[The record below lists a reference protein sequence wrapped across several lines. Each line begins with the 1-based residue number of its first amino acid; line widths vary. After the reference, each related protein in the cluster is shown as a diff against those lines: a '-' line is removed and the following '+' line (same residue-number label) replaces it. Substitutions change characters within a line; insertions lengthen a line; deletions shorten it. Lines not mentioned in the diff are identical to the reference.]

1 MNKNQFENIENTIE
15 NKEIEKAREELA
27 LIRKNLDNDPDYL
40 YLMSK
45 FLVLDGRFYIAID
58 ALILSLQNN
67 FREEFLV
74 RKNFV
79 KSSKEI
85 TDKKI
90 ELLSKIFETI
100 ENKDLS
106 KKCLEFENDEQL
118 LDYLVKLMPSLKP
131 AKF

>member
-27 LIRKNLDNDPDYL
+27 SIRKNLDNDPDYL

-67 FREEFLV
+67 FREEFLI
-74 RKNFV
+74 RKNFS

-85 TDKKI
+85 TNKKI
-90 ELLSKIFETI
+90 ELLSKIFEVI

-131 AKF
+131 VKF

>member
-1 MNKNQFENIENTIE
+1 MNKNQFEIIENIIE
-15 NKEIEKAREELA
+15 NKEIEKARKELA

>member
-27 LIRKNLDNDPDYL
+27 SIRKNLDNDPDYL

-67 FREEFLV
+67 FREEFLI
-74 RKNFV
+74 RKNFS

-90 ELLSKIFETI
+90 ELLSKIFEII

-106 KKCLEFENDEQL
+106 KKCLEFKNDKQL
-118 LDYLVKLMPSLKP
+118 LDYLIKLMPGLKP

>member
-27 LIRKNLDNDPDYL
+27 SIRKNLDNDPDYL

-67 FREEFLV
+67 FREEFLIS
-74 RKNFV
+74 KNFS

-90 ELLSKIFETI
+90 ELLSKIFEVI

-106 KKCLEFENDEQL
+106 KKCLEFG
-118 LDYLVKLMPSLKP
+118 
-131 AKF
+131 

>member
-1 MNKNQFENIENTIE
+1 MNKNQFENIENIIE
-15 NKEIEKAREELA
+15 NKEIEKARKELA
-27 LIRKNLDNDPDYL
+27 LIRKDLDNDPDYL

-45 FLVLDGRFYIAID
+45 FLMLDRRFYIAID

-67 FREEFLV
+67 FREDFLV
-74 RKNFV
+74 SKNFS

-85 TDKKI
+85 TNKKI

-100 ENKDLS
+100 ENKDLG
-106 KKCLEFENDEQL
+106 KKCLEFESDKQL
-118 LDYLVKLMPSLKP
+118 LDYLIKLMPGLKP

>member
-106 KKCLEFENDEQL
+106 KKCLEFENDKQL
-118 LDYLVKLMPSLKP
+118 LDYLVTLMPSLKP
-131 AKF
+131 VKF